1 MTKRQ
6 KLQSVRARVLAR
18 EATDEELSWLFSY
31 IKELESSVRVVGTM
45 LDALGEPQ
53 CQTSK

>member
-6 KLQSVRARVLAR
+6 KLQTIRSKILAK
-18 EATDEELSWLFSY
+18 EVTDAELNWLFSY

-45 LDALGEPQ
+45 LNALGEPE
-53 CQTSK
+53 CQISK

>member
-6 KLQSVRARVLAR
+6 KLLTIRSKILAK
-18 EATDEELSWLFSY
+18 EVTDDELNWLFSY

-45 LDALGEPQ
+45 LDALGEPE
-53 CQTSK
+53 CQTLK